1 MKILVNQTKNK
12 INIEF
17 QNGNAA
23 VYKCAI
29 AKAEG
34 FLDVLDRFI
43 KKRKIEL
50 VSLRRARLE
59 FRNVG
64 LLTERTIRAIMLGL
78 GFFIS

>member
-1 MKILVNQTKNK
+1 MKIIVFQQNK
-12 INIEF
+12 RIKITFRQSDIVDSYE
-17 QNGNAA
+17 
-23 VYKCAI
+23 V